1 MSESQKTPKVSKQ
14 YYKLRKQDRDQITDT
29 MGNIEAWAVQVAA
42 ISSIYTKR
50 CLIGDDTFNL
60 DTQLREITAD
70 TIVDLRAAFEKLAK
84 AEEVLDK
91 WLVQNKTSFLGK
103 LLFFT

>member
-70 TIVDLRAAFEKLAK
+70 TIVDLRASFEKLAK
-84 AEEVLDK
+84 AEVVLDK
-91 WLVQNKTSFLGK
+91 CLVQNKTSFLGK